1 MTRILVLAFLFFL
14 AEVYLLETSLNKLYQ
29 KDLWTVNFKND
40 SQRRVF
46 KIMQNIHRASVPS
59 VFVFGGSASRE
70 FFTPDSNMT
79 KTLGI
84 PFYNCAVSSESAYDS
99 LKLQTLVKP
108 NSIIIY
114 GLHPKSF
121 YDHSFDYKQVTE
133 GHYFGGAYYKYPL
146 VSDYLNAHVNAD
158 ANNSVSTLHR
168 LSPILNTYIYL
179 LKEYI
184 KNHSFTYITSSNLP
198 NKKEPRQYR
207 YIIKPMNT
215 QKLHQKLKKYF
226 QKSIPHM
233 QENLKLNFFLLENM
247 AQLAID
253 KNNKFI
259 LFELPFS
266 PIVQKKFNPYL
277 PAYRQALDNLLKK
290 YPNIIFI
297 PNSTLPPAKQQ
308 LFFDT
313 IHLLP
318 AGRDYY
324 YKATAKSLKQVIQP

>member
-29 KDLWTVNFKND
+29 KDLWTINFKSD

-46 KIMQNIHRASVPS
+46 KIMQSIHQAPVPS
-59 VFVFGGSASRE
+59 VFIFGGSASRE

-121 YDHSFDYKQVTE
+121 YDPSFDRKQVID
-133 GHYFGGAYYKYPL
+133 GHYFGGAYYKYPHTL
-146 VSDYLNAHVNAD
+146 SYHETHITLD
-158 ANNSVSTLHR
+158 ANNTVSTLNR

-184 KNHSFTYITSSNLP
+184 KNHSISNILDHTQNTKP
-198 NKKEPRQYR
+198 PKQY
-207 YIIKPMNT
+207 YYLSKPMEQT
-215 QKLHQKLKKYF
+215 KLKKKLDTYF
-226 QKSIPHM
+226 QKAIPKM
-233 QENLKLNFFLLENM
+233 DENLKLNFSLLETM
-247 AQLAID
+247 IQLAQKKENI
-253 KNNKFI
+253 FI

-266 PIVQKKFNPYL
+266 PLVEEHFKPYL

-290 YPNIIFI
+290 YPNIMFI

-318 AGRDYY
+318 TGRDYY
-324 YKATAKSLKQVIQP
+324 YKETAKSLKQVIQP